1 MFKFYVLLVLL
12 FGADGAV
19 LYTNPGHSVTLP
31 CFYGASVKYLCWYK
45 QVAGEQ
51 PHIISSVYK
60 HSPDSNSFHNQ
71 FKHDKRF
78 SVHAGEGFY
87 HLNISNVQDS
97 DSAMYYCGKIIIV
110 VPEFENAIFLD
121 LKQSGRSSFPL
132 QPVFDTMKPGGSV
145 TPNCT
150 VHADVGEKHEDTSSV
165 LVLYVAAALLVS
177 VTVNIVLISILCKMS
192 RRTYLH
198 SGETPARC
206 QAPSTAIAESYLH
219 YAALSVKLTKR
230 SRKHRDQIWS
240 WISVSGSESQTVEVQ
255 PGEDVTLLCSDIS
268 TSPTQ
273 VDWFRVTN
281 RAKPS
286 CISSMYGSD
295 KDASFCD
302 GFQNGKFKMSS
313 NVSTVFLQIK
323 GVDVS
328 DSGMYFCG
336 LYIGTHTVIS
346 TATHLNVKGDDEYED
361 QVECVTEDISLSCP
375 SDPIAMSVILGG
387 LTAVLTIVIIVLAVK
402 IRKLQTAVKEEAQPE
417 RNKNLGSDQ
426 LDSAVLKFLPQTI
439 RNRRSAS
446 ERQVETHV
454 IYAASR

>member
-417 RNKNLGSDQ
+417 RNKNLDSDD
-426 LDSAVLKFLPQTI
+426 L
-439 RNRRSAS
+439 N
-446 ERQVETHV
+446 
-454 IYAASR
+454 YAALRFQAKPKRNHRPAPERELEPHVVYAATR

>member
-150 VHADVGEKHEDTSSV
+150 VHADV
-165 LVLYVAAALLVS
+165 
-177 VTVNIVLISILCKMS
+177 
-192 RRTYLH
+192 
-198 SGETPARC
+198 GETPARC

-439 RNRRSAS
+439 RNRRPAS

-454 IYAASR
+454 IYAVSR